1 MSLLRKNG
9 ERFELLSQT
18 SEKVLGFK
26 EKNKK
31 DWLTQQT
38 WEKIRERKRVKDEMN
53 AWKTRVRKMELQK
66 KYTEKNREVKRSARR
81 DQRYYI
87 DNLSYQAEE
96 AASKGNLKELF
107 AITRTLSKRQIQRNR
122 PIRNTDGAL
131 LTNTEEQLK
140 RWQEHF
146 SKILNST
153 LDKQIVEE
161 EKEEEEYETNL
172 RVNTKAPTV
181 AEIKKVLKELRSGKA
196 AGVDNISPEVLKVDL
211 DITANMLHPLFEKIW
226 NEGEMPNDWR
236 CGLLIKIPKKGDTA
250 NCDNW
255 WGITPLSIPSKVF
268 TRILLNRIKEHVN
281 QRLQMEQAGFCP
293 NRSCIDQINTL
304 RIIIEQ
310 WSS

>member
-1 MSLLRKNG
+1 
-9 ERFELLSQT
+9 
-18 SEKVLGFK
+18 
-26 EKNKK
+26 
-31 DWLTQQT
+31 LTQQT

-122 PIRNTDGAL
+122 PIRNTDGTF

-153 LDKQIVEE
+153 TDKQTVEA
-161 EKEEEEYETNL
+161 EKKGEEYEANL
-172 RVNTKAPTV
+172 RVNIKAPPV
-181 AEIKKVLKELRSGKA
+181 AEI
-196 AGVDNISPEVLKVDL
+196 
-211 DITANMLHPLFEKIW
+211 
-226 NEGEMPNDWR
+226 
-236 CGLLIKIPKKGDTA
+236 
-250 NCDNW
+250 
-255 WGITPLSIPSKVF
+255 
-268 TRILLNRIKEHVN
+268 
-281 QRLQMEQAGFCP
+281 
-293 NRSCIDQINTL
+293 
-304 RIIIEQ
+304 
-310 WSS
+310 

>member
-107 AITRTLSKRQIQRNR
+107 ASTRTLSKRQIQRN
-122 PIRNTDGAL
+122 
-131 LTNTEEQLK
+131 
-140 RWQEHF
+140 
-146 SKILNST
+146 
-153 LDKQIVEE
+153 
-161 EKEEEEYETNL
+161 
-172 RVNTKAPTV
+172 
-181 AEIKKVLKELRSGKA
+181 
-196 AGVDNISPEVLKVDL
+196 
-211 DITANMLHPLFEKIW
+211 
-226 NEGEMPNDWR
+226 
-236 CGLLIKIPKKGDTA
+236 
-250 NCDNW
+250 
-255 WGITPLSIPSKVF
+255 
-268 TRILLNRIKEHVN
+268 
-281 QRLQMEQAGFCP
+281 
-293 NRSCIDQINTL
+293 
-304 RIIIEQ
+304 
-310 WSS
+310 

>member
-1 MSLLRKNG
+1 
-9 ERFELLSQT
+9 
-18 SEKVLGFK
+18 
-26 EKNKK
+26 
-31 DWLTQQT
+31 
-38 WEKIRERKRVKDEMN
+38 MN

-153 LDKQIVEE
+153 TDKQTVEA
-161 EKEEEEYETNL
+161 EKKGEEYEANL
-172 RVNTKAPTV
+172 RVNIKAPPV
-181 AEIKKVLKELRSGKA
+181 AEI
-196 AGVDNISPEVLKVDL
+196 
-211 DITANMLHPLFEKIW
+211 
-226 NEGEMPNDWR
+226 
-236 CGLLIKIPKKGDTA
+236 
-250 NCDNW
+250 
-255 WGITPLSIPSKVF
+255 
-268 TRILLNRIKEHVN
+268 
-281 QRLQMEQAGFCP
+281 
-293 NRSCIDQINTL
+293 
-304 RIIIEQ
+304 
-310 WSS
+310 

>member
-1 MSLLRKNG
+1 
-9 ERFELLSQT
+9 
-18 SEKVLGFK
+18 
-26 EKNKK
+26 
-31 DWLTQQT
+31 LTQQT

-153 LDKQIVEE
+153 TDKQTVEA
-161 EKEEEEYETNL
+161 EKKGEEYEANL
-172 RVNTKAPTV
+172 RVNIKAPPV
-181 AEIKKVLKELRSGKA
+181 AEI
-196 AGVDNISPEVLKVDL
+196 
-211 DITANMLHPLFEKIW
+211 
-226 NEGEMPNDWR
+226 
-236 CGLLIKIPKKGDTA
+236 
-250 NCDNW
+250 
-255 WGITPLSIPSKVF
+255 
-268 TRILLNRIKEHVN
+268 
-281 QRLQMEQAGFCP
+281 
-293 NRSCIDQINTL
+293 
-304 RIIIEQ
+304 
-310 WSS
+310 